1 MIALAS
7 PLAQFRAHEEGIRAA
22 IDRVLTANTYILGQ
36 EVTAF
41 ERAFA
46 GYCGSAHAVGVAN
59 GTDALILALRALGVG
74 PGDEVIT
81 VSHTALATVAGVIAT
96 GATPVLVD
104 IDPVYYTIDPAGIQ
118 AAITGKT
125 KAIIAVH
132 LYGQAVDLP
141 AIQDIARRHGLK
153 LIEDCAQATGARL
166 DGKVLGSMGDV
177 GCFSFYPTKNLGGI
191 GDGGMIVTSD
201 QAIEER
207 VRRLR
212 EYGWNEKREA
222 QEIGVNSRLDALQAA
237 ILDVKLHH
245 LDADN
250 QRRAA
255 IAAQYDA
262 GLSGLGLTLP
272 AVRPGSLHVYHLY
285 VLACGD
291 RDGLQKQ
298 LATDGVGTGI
308 HYPVPAHLQKGYE
321 SRVSLPKAGLPV
333 TTELVSRILSLPMY
347 PELGDEDVKRVV
359 DAVQSRCKTAI
370 ASRSIP
376 TTTPK
381 YASVAL

>member
-7 PLAQFRAHEEGIRAA
+7 PLAQFRAHEDAIRAA
-22 IDRVLTANTYILGQ
+22 VDRVLTADSYILGQ
-36 EVTAF
+36 EVAAF
-41 ERAFA
+41 EGAFA
-46 GYCGSAHAVGVAN
+46 AYCGSAHAVGVAN
-59 GTDALILALRALGVG
+59 GTDALILALRALDIGQ
-74 PGDEVIT
+74 GDEVIT

-104 IDPVYYTIDPAGIQ
+104 IDPVHYTIDPAGIET
-118 AAITGKT
+118 AITSKT
-125 KAIIAVH
+125 RAIIAVY
-132 LYGQAVDLP
+132 LYGQAADLS
-141 AIQDIARRHGLK
+141 AIQAIARHHGLK

-166 DGKVLGSMGDV
+166 GDKVLGSIGDM

-191 GDGGMIVTSD
+191 GDGGMVVTSD
-201 QAIEER
+201 QALADR

-237 ILDVKLHH
+237 ILGVKLPH
-245 LDADN
+245 LDAGN

-255 IAAQYDA
+255 IAAHYDA

-285 VLACGD
+285 VLACDD

-298 LATDGVGTGI
+298 LAVAGVSTGI

-321 SRVSLPKAGLPV
+321 GRVRLAQGGLAV
-333 TTELVSRILSLPMY
+333 TTGLVSRILSLPMY
-347 PELGDEDVKRVV
+347 PELGDAEVKRIIDTV
-359 DAVQSRCKTAI
+359 K
-370 ASRSIP
+370 SIR
-376 TTTPK
+376 
-381 YASVAL
+381 AGVAAAAP